1 MLGKNLA
8 HSAIFALEVVLVWV
22 GTSLLYRPPSIR
34 VTLATMAGI
43 LFALPIDLAAGN
55 LFSIYSPTKIEAGVF
70 GRQRASLTTVMASFG
85 IRTVLFG
92 GVALMLW
99 LSRREGASWVVV
111 PIFLTPAVFAAMA
124 YALVLERVDKIALN
138 QRDNFISQL
147 SR

>member
-1 MLGKNLA
+1 
-8 HSAIFALEVVLVWV
+8 
-22 GTSLLYRPPSIR
+22 
-34 VTLATMAGI
+34 
-43 LFALPIDLAAGN
+43 
-55 LFSIYSPTKIEAGVF
+55 
-70 GRQRASLTTVMASFG
+70 MASFG

-124 YALVLERVDKIALN
+124 YALVLEHVDKIALDH
-138 QRDNFISQL
+138 RENFISQL